1 MSAVLPAADAPA
13 LTLFPIYESLGDMVA
28 RETDGLT
35 DAQWEWTSPNWSWSG
50 WSIRQNVSHAASHL
64 FRHYLL
70 SRNWGDALFPGRKPY
85 WEDLHAMAALPHR
98 YLDETR
104 WRSIPEVLE
113 KLEQAL
119 ELVRDIL
126 TRETVASVRQKSIGQ
141 PADSFYAMIAH
152 RYPGTL
158 YPDPDRPG
166 LWRTTLEG
174 NFRHSEAEMATHF
187 YNVQRLKRAQGLQ
200 STVPLP
206 WLGYW
211 TLPGWDRSEA

>member
-1 MSAVLPAADAPA
+1 
-13 LTLFPIYESLGDMVA
+13 
-28 RETDGLT
+28 
-35 DAQWEWTSPNWSWSG
+35 
-50 WSIRQNVSHAASHL
+50 
-64 FRHYLL
+64 
-70 SRNWGDALFPGRKPY
+70 
-85 WEDLHAMAALPHR
+85 MAALPHR

-126 TRETVASVRQKSIGQ
+126 TRETVASVRQKTMSQ

-187 YNVQRLKRAQGLQ
+187 YNVQRLKRAQGLR
-200 STVPLP
+200 TVVTLP
-206 WLGYW
+206 FLGYW
-211 TLPGWDRSEA
+211 TLPDWDRSEA